1 VRNARVIGGVRRPDT
16 PVPLPLEWLAGE
28 VVGGRIAHIDHR
40 VVDHA
45 GHIDEIIVVLRRLRR
60 LPGLGIGDRRAA
72 ERDDDQRRAEHS
84 FRVVQPPSMSTAAAY
99 EPSGLAHAYLLDGR
113 GGGEQLDWNGIERW
127 APADG
132 ALWLNLDYSAPDVE
146 RWLGLHSRIDPLIRD
161 ALQGDDPRPRAMAHG
176 DALLLIVRGINV
188 NEGAAPEDML
198 SIRAWIEP
206 HRVVTLR
213 RRQSRSLKAIAADL
227 DRGAGPTGV
236 GELTALLVERVLE
249 HVATRVDTLGDDIA
263 ACEDQVLGETRGELR
278 AQLADQRRRAI
289 ALRRFLAPQ
298 REAFAKLSQIQVSW
312 LDAIARSRIVES
324 ADRMTR
330 TVEELDAARDRAAV
344 TQEELQSKIGEATN
358 QRLYVLSI
366 ITAVFLPLGFVCS
379 LLGVNVGGVPLQH
392 DDWAFWALCGVFAII
407 VAAQLWVFR
416 RRGWFGG
423 ERRLE
428 ERAADRA
435 RR

>member
-1 VRNARVIGGVRRPDT
+1 MLTATSPE
-16 PVPLPLEWLAGE
+16 P
-28 VVGGRIAHIDHR
+28 
-40 VVDHA
+40 
-45 GHIDEIIVVLRRLRR
+45 
-60 LPGLGIGDRRAA
+60 A
-72 ERDDDQRRAEHS
+72 EPAPEL
-84 FRVVQPPSMSTAAAY
+84 T
-99 EPSGLAHAYLLDGR
+99 GLAHAYLLDGR

-127 APADG
+127 TPADG

-146 RWLGLHSRIDPLIRD
+146 RWLGLHSQIDPLIRD
-161 ALQGDDPRPRAMAHG
+161 ALLDDDPRPRAMAHG

-198 SIRAWIEP
+198 SIRSWIEP

-236 GELTALLVERVLE
+236 GELTAVLVERILE
-249 HVATRVDTLGDDIA
+249 HVAARVDTLGDDIA

-278 AQLADQRRRAI
+278 TQLADQRRRAI

-298 REAFAKLSQIQVSW
+298 REAFAKLSQIQVPW
-312 LDAIARSRIVES
+312 LDATARSRIAES

-392 DDWAFWALCGVFAII
+392 DEWAFWALCGAFAII
-407 VAAQLWVFR
+407 VAAQLWLFR

-428 ERAADRA
+428 ERAADRP